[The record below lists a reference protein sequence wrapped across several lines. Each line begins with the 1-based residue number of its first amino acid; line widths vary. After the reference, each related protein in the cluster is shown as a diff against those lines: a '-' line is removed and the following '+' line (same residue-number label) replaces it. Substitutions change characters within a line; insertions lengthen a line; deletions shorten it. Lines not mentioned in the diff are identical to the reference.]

1 MSYQIFT
8 RSSHIGGKPTP
19 GSRPR
24 RSHVV
29 LTIDAA
35 RDFCTKE
42 NERRSAKAIRD
53 GFHYEFA
60 SLDWYEEAFGSARHA
75 S

>member
-19 GSRPR
+19 SSRPR
-24 RSHVV
+24 RSRVV
-29 LTIDAA
+29 ESIDEA
-35 RDFCTKE
+35 RKFCTE
-42 NERRSAKAIRD
+42 QNERRSAKAIRD

-60 SLDWYEEAFGSARHA
+60 SQDWYEEAFGNGRRA
-75 S
+75 